1 MDAAALYALV
11 DVLAPMEVDMRTGHS
26 SFAKVNERHAAL
38 RAIAEAA
45 ADATNVPLR
54 PALPGWHPFSTE
66 RSNQPSTAAPAA
78 PAVSALRLQQS
89 SAFHPAGESGRGAV
103 SSESGSRL
111 DGFI

>member
-1 MDAAALYALV
+1 MDAALYALV
-11 DVLAPMEVDMRTGHS
+11 DVLACMEMDMRTGHS

-54 PALPGWHPFSTE
+54 PALPGRHPVSTE

-78 PAVSALRLQQS
+78 PAVSAAQILSDLMRSCPQVTH
-89 SAFHPAGESGRGAV
+89 ATPAPAE
-103 SSESGSRL
+103 
-111 DGFI
+111 